1 MILRP
6 PSATRTDTLFSY
18 TTLFRSRPFPGL
30 ARDALV
36 ERRDLAAAAQPLHH
50 RVVVQAVGDG
60 GFPVCEVEALEGIE
74 HDVRGL
80 GRSEEHTYELQS
92 LMRISY
98 AVSCLKKKKNI
109 DSHPLLNS
117 ILDDKTPSTRYN
129 DHLLL

>member
-80 GRSEEHTYELQS
+80 GVEIDVELRPRSDVAATGHRAAHQIG
-92 LMRISY
+92 R
-98 AVSCLKKKKNI
+98 AHV
-109 DSHPLLNS
+109 
-117 ILDDKTPSTRYN
+117 
-129 DHLLL
+129 